1 MATNAASAFDSS
13 STLENPPKTSS
24 ATQFRMSLSSALGE
38 WRIYLSGAIFVVAFT
53 LILGIICL
61 SFLKPK
67 HEPLLFGLDIAS
79 ILLSLGTFAALCFFV
94 QRSKDQKYGDSPWDP
109 NYIDI
114 LCALGITCLFGLS
127 SLAQLKELP
136 NRCFSKPNP
145 DETPDANPLRQEVCG
160 VLATMGSFSVLGG
173 VIMIISAILIALAIR
188 EAKEIAK
195 LPPPVFPTGAEASVM
210 RWLDRNDPFAVASR
224 QANPVNESSMEAGIA
239 ARTPSRSNTMPN
251 APATNSARNSRL
263 GAGGRAN
270 TLTIQTPDDSAT
282 HTSNAHSRNSSNGR
296 PSSTRS
302 NSLDSPGMTEVGFQ
316 GASIRTPGGA
326 SGLRTPG
333 GGTGGLRTPG
343 FGGFGGGPMISAGIN
358 PWGRK

>member
-24 ATQFRMSLSSALGE
+24 AAQFRMSLSSALGE
-38 WRIYLSGAIFVVAFT
+38 WRIYLSAAIFVVAFT

-79 ILLSLGTFAALCFFV
+79 ILLSLGTFAALCFFI
-94 QRSKDQKYGDSPWDP
+94 QRSKDQKYGDNPWDP

-136 NRCFSKPNP
+136 KRCFSAPKPE
-145 DETPDANPLRQEVCG
+145 ETPDANPLRQEVCG

-173 VIMIISAILIALAIR
+173 VIMIISSIFIALAIR

-224 QANPVNESSMEAGIA
+224 QANPTNESSMEAGTA
-239 ARTPSRSNTMPN
+239 PRTPSRSNTMPH
-251 APATNSARNSRL
+251 ALATNSARNSRV
-263 GAGGRAN
+263 GGGGRAN
-270 TLTIQTPDDSAT
+270 TLTIQTPDDSST
-282 HTSNAHSRNSSNGR
+282 NTSNAHSRNGSNGR

-316 GASIRTPGGA
+316 GASIRTPGGN
-326 SGLRTPG
+326 SGIRTPG
-333 GGTGGLRTPG
+333 GAGGLRTPG

>member
-1 MATNAASAFDSS
+1 
-13 STLENPPKTSS
+13 
-24 ATQFRMSLSSALGE
+24 MSLSSALGE
-38 WRIYLSGAIFVVAFT
+38 WRIYLSAAIFVVAFT

-145 DETPDANPLRQEVCG
+145 NDTPDPNPLRQEVCG

-173 VIMIISAILIALAIR
+173 LIMIISAILIAVSIHQ
-188 EAKEIAK
+188 AKELAK
-195 LPPPVFPTGAEASVM
+195 LPPPVFPTGAETSVL

-224 QANPVNESSMEAGIA
+224 QANPATSESSMEAGTA
-239 ARTPSRSNTMPN
+239 PRTPSRSNTMPN
-251 APATNSARNSRL
+251 ATPANSARNSRV
-263 GAGGRAN
+263 GAAARVN
-270 TLTIQTPDDSAT
+270 TLTIQPPEDSPNT
-282 HTSNAHSRNSSNGR
+282 YNSHNRQGSNGR

-333 GGTGGLRTPG
+333 GAAGGLRTPG